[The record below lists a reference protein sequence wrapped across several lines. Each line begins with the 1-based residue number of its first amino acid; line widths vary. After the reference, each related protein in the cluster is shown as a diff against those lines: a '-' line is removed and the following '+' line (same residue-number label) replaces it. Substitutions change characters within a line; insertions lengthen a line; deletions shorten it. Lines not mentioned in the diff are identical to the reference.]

1 MDEVHGKL
9 IKDEVSRFASIK
21 LIFLQCKTPYRA
33 EWPRI
38 EGHCPNL
45 VATSHEKKN
54 GLAAEDQFKVNVTIN
69 AHTTDV
75 DYFDNLA
82 DYWNKWNQAYLDVD
96 FPRLMVRFEDAIF
109 HAEAVMDAIA
119 ECAGV
124 DRVQPHQY
132 FAGQAKSHG
141 LSSNFLGTLS
151 KYGTAEGR
159 LDGMRNEDLAFARTA
174 LSPSLMNLFQYK
186 HAPDDFAF
194 PPIPEEQ

>member
-1 MDEVHGKL
+1 M
-9 IKDEVSRFASIK
+9 ASHSFSI
-21 LIFLQCKTPYRA
+21 LQCKTPYRA

-38 EGHCPNL
+38 AGHCPNL
-45 VATSHEKKN
+45 VATPYEKQH
-54 GLAAEDQFKVNVTIN
+54 GLVSPDMDQFKVNVTIN
-69 AHTTDV
+69 AHTTEV

-82 DYWNKWNQAYLDVD
+82 DYWSKWNQAYLDVD

-109 HAEAVMDAIA
+109 HAEEVMKAIA

-124 DRVQPHQY
+124 ERVEPHQY

-159 LDGMRNEDLAFARTA
+159 FAGMRNEDLAFARSA
-174 LSPSLMNLFQYK
+174 LSPSLMELFQYK
-186 HAPDDFAF
+186 NAPDGFAF